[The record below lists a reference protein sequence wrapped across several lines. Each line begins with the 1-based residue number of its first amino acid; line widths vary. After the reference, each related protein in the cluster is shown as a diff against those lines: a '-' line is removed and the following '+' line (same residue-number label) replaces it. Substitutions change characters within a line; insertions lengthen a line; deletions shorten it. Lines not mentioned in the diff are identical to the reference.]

1 MVQLGA
7 NNYDNP
13 SPVVVVWEAAA
24 VRDDRGGLSYERLD
38 RTCPKLDDMKSE
50 KIAALLRFFFF
61 FISCFAVTIKVRKS
75 SSDMFHP
82 LMLTNVLV
90 EIK

>member
-1 MVQLGA
+1 MTTLRLLLWSGKQLRF
-7 NNYDNP
+7 
-13 SPVVVVWEAAA
+13 ETTAA
-24 VRDDRGGLSYERLD
+24 VS
-38 RTCPKLDDMKSE
+38 RTNGRTEPVQNSADDMKSE